1 MLKLIKRYFMHT
13 DKRGTLEGL
22 VNFGEWKEIN
32 LISSLAGVERGNH
45 YHKETLELF
54 IILEGEI
61 NVILEKVKDGK
72 LIGNKIEMIVKGGDV
87 FLIDPFINHTF
98 RVLDE
103 AKWLNVLSKK
113 IDSQNPDIHKPSS
126 VSNS

>member
-1 MLKLIKRYFMHT
+1 MLKVIKRYFMHK

-54 IILEGEI
+54 IILEGKVNI
-61 NVILEKVKDGK
+61 VLENVKDSK
-72 LIGNKIEMIVKGGDV
+72 LVGNKTKQIVSKGDV
-87 FLIDPFINHTF
+87 FLIEPLVNHTF
-98 RVLDE
+98 YVVEE
-103 AKWLNVLSKK
+103 ARWINVLSKK
-113 IDSQNPDIHKPSS
+113 IDPKNPDIHH
-126 VSNS
+126 V

>member
-1 MLKLIKRYFMHT
+1 MLKVIKRYFIHE

-22 VNFGEWKEIN
+22 VNFEEWKEIN

-72 LIGNKIEMIVKGGDV
+72 LIGNKTERIVKGGDV

-98 RVLDE
+98 RVLDK
-103 AKWLNVLSKK
+103 AKWINVLSKK
-113 IDSQNPDIHKPSS
+113 IDSEHPDIHQTSS
-126 VSNS
+126 TDL

>member
-1 MLKLIKRYFMHT
+1 VLKFIKRYFMHE

-22 VNFGEWKEIN
+22 INFGEWKEIN

-54 IILEGEI
+54 IILEGKI

-72 LIGNKIEMIVKGGDV
+72 LVGSKAERIVKEGDV
-87 FLIDPFINHTF
+87 FLIDPFVNHTF
-98 RVLDE
+98 RVLDK
-103 AKWLNVLSKK
+103 AKWINVLSKK
-113 IDSQNPDIHKPSS
+113 IDPKNPDIYQ
-126 VSNS
+126 NI